1 MKTVNL
7 LKEVNELEQL
17 YVYKKVGYLN
27 AHMLSVVKVENRT
40 LDFHVH
46 ESSDELFYVL
56 EGGFLLETE
65 AERYQV
71 STGEFIIVPKGVK
84 HRPVVKEL
92 TKFLMIELQG
102 TLTKENSGE
111 LYED

>member
-1 MKTVNL
+1 MKKSIGGIDTETVNL

-40 LDFHVH
+40 LDFHIH

-56 EGGFLLETE
+56 GEDSFWRQRQNGIMSVPENLLSYPRE
-65 AERYQV
+65 
-71 STGEFIIVPKGVK
+71 
-84 HRPVVKEL
+84 
-92 TKFLMIELQG
+92 
-102 TLTKENSGE
+102 
-111 LYED
+111 